1 MSLNIQLADG
11 TLKEIN
17 EVTKEKIIT
26 ALDYIP
32 ANEEDLPNITDDD
45 ESREL
50 TIEDASGNVIAR
62 IDEEGIHST
71 EVEAKGILLG
81 KTVSE
86 HTNNSSI
93 HVTSSEK
100 SIWNNKSD
108 FSGFYE
114 DLIDKP
120 NITPEDDDK
129 SLTIAD
135 SNGNVIMKVDEEG
148 IHSTEVEL
156 GDIKVRETL
165 INHTSDTNIHITSSE
180 RNKWNNK
187 SDFSG
192 AYEDLIG
199 KPNIIPEDEDKSL
212 VINDNNGNTILRVDE
227 NGLETTTVTA
237 KSMVIDN
244 VDINVKLNEHIDDN
258 IKHITSDERTKWNNK
273 SDFSG
278 NYTDLQDAPNI
289 TPEDDDKSLSI
300 MDEAGNTIAKF
311 DFNGL
316 ETTQVTAKS
325 MFINGVSVE
334 SKLDEHTTDIGELQ
348 TRLNALADSDDITLD
363 QLSEI
368 VAYIKSNKSLIDS
381 ITTNKVS
388 VSDIIDNLTTA
399 VVNKPLSANQGV
411 VIKSLIDGL
420 RSDLNAH
427 INNTTSHITSD
438 ERTKWNNKSD
448 FSGNYVDLVDAP
460 NITPESE
467 DKSLTI
473 SDESGNVIVKID
485 ANGLETT
492 QVTVRNAI
500 INGNDIESTINEH
513 KEDAVAHITT
523 KERTTWNAKAT
534 TDYVD
539 SKVDAIVD
547 SAPTALN
554 TLNKLSKALGN
565 DKDFATNVTK
575 SIAEKAKQSD
585 LDEHTDDTTVH
596 ITSAERTAWNNK
608 VNQSAFDEHNN
619 NTVKHITSSER
630 TKWNNKSDFSGSY
643 NDLTNAPNITPENE
657 DNSLIITDGSGN
669 KIAKFD
675 SDGFETTKLTVN
687 TIVLKGTDV
696 EARLNELEDKV
707 EDGFVAVTKAQIDTL
722 FK

>member
-26 ALDYIP
+26 ALDYTP
-32 ANEEDLPNITDDD
+32 ANEEDLPNITEDN
-45 ESREL
+45 SGEL
-50 TIEDASGNVIAR
+50 TIADESGNIIAR
-62 IDEEGIHST
+62 IDADGVHST
-71 EVEAKGILLG
+71 EVEAKGIFLG
-81 KTVSE
+81 ETVLE

-100 SIWNNKSD
+100 SVWNNKSD
-108 FSGFYE
+108 FSGFYQ

-120 NITPEDDDK
+120 NIIPEDNDK
-129 SLTIAD
+129 SLTVID
-135 SNGNVIMKVDEEG
+135 GNGNAIMRVDEEG

-156 GDIKVRETL
+156 GDIRVRETL

-192 AYEDLIG
+192 
-199 KPNIIPEDEDKSL
+199 
-212 VINDNNGNTILRVDE
+212 
-227 NGLETTTVTA
+227 
-237 KSMVIDN
+237 
-244 VDINVKLNEHIDDN
+244 
-258 IKHITSDERTKWNNK
+258 
-273 SDFSG
+273 

-300 MDEAGNTIAKF
+300 TDEAGNAIAKF
-311 DFNGL
+311 DSNGL

-325 MFINGVSVE
+325 MFVNGVSVE

-473 SDESGNVIVKID
+473 IDESGNKIVVVD
-485 ANGLETT
+485 ENGLETT
-492 QVTVRNAI
+492 TITAKSVV
-500 INGNDIESTINEH
+500 INGVDVISKLDEHTDNIALKVNTSDIVDNLTTSNTKKLLSANQGVKIKQSLDALQNDLGTQISDVNDALTNH
-513 KEDAVAHITT
+513 KNDKVSHITSE
-523 KERTTWNAKAT
+523 ERTSWNNKSEFSGSYNDLTNVPTDLAT
-534 TDYVD
+534 ESFVNEKIDGV
-539 SKVDAIVD
+539 VD
-547 SAPTALN
+547 SAPTTLN

-608 VNQSAFDEHNN
+608 ANQSALDEHNN

-643 NDLTNAPNITPENE
+643 NDLTDAPNITENGTG
-657 DNSLIITDGSGN
+657 DLIICDNNGN
-669 KIAKFD
+669 IIFRSN

-696 EARLNELEDKV
+696 ESKLNELSDKV
-707 EDGFVAVTKAQIDTL
+707 GDGFVAVTKAQIDSL
-722 FK
+722 FA